1 LNSWVTP
8 FKVGLVMI
16 GALIATVM
24 MLARVNSDALGENDG
39 YRLYAR
45 IADAS
50 GLAVKS
56 RVVLAGI
63 EVGLVEGV
71 ELDGPQAMIRMRVK
85 PEVTL
90 YAGETFKDGD
100 GVLRLKDAVTLAKR
114 RTSLVGAFYL
124 ELTPG
129 LRGKRLADGDEITV
143 VISEASPN
151 AIVDKMNVIAGDVEG
166 ITRDVKKVTSNMA
179 TVFGNEENAKQMQRV
194 IDDTAKSV
202 EVLRSLLTANQAAMG
217 RIVSNTDATAA
228 SMRTMVEQTSR
239 DTAHIMADIAVITN
253 DLRGIVSRSSGEVD
267 AGLASVK
274 GTLAS
279 AQEALDRINYSLENV
294 QRVTERLD
302 RGEGTIGKLIN
313 DPTISDQATQLV
325 TTANGFVQRVT
336 DLKTEVEFRSGYGAQ
351 DEAFKSVVGI
361 VLRPDRDKFYNL
373 EIVSDPRGTTS
384 TTTSLRGTDDPTET
398 PIVLESKKQTTDRLE
413 LSFTLGHRWP
423 VMPSRSL
430 LLGGRFGL
438 IEGTGGIGAN
448 LWTWNDHLEL
458 RADLFDFEAAEHP
471 RLRTW
476 GLWSV
481 GAVVPPNAIWSH
493 IFVHGGVDDWMN
505 TRSTD
510 YFGGLGIAFDD
521 RDLKAIL
528 LAAPTPSL

>member
-1 LNSWVTP
+1 
-8 FKVGLVMI
+8 MI
-16 GALIATVM
+16 GALLATVV
-24 MLARVNSDALGENDG
+24 MLARVNSDSLGEHDG

-50 GLAVKS
+50 GLTAKS

-71 ELDGPQAMIRMRVK
+71 ELDGPQALIRLRVK
-85 PEVTL
+85 PEVVL
-90 YAGETFKDGD
+90 FAGETFKDAEGT
-100 GVLRLKDAVTLAKR
+100 LRLKDAVTVAKR

-166 ITRDVKKVTSNMA
+166 ITRDVKQVTGNLA
-179 TVFGNEENAKQMQRV
+179 TVFGSEENAKQMQQV
-194 IDDTAKSV
+194 IDDTTKSV
-202 EVLRSLLTANQAAMG
+202 EVLRALLTSNQAAMN
-217 RIVSNTDATAA
+217 RIVANTDATSA
-228 SMRTMVEQTSR
+228 SIRAMVEQTSR

-267 AGLASVK
+267 ASLASVK

-336 DLKTEVEFRSGYGAQ
+336 DLKTEVEFRSAYGGQ
-351 DEAFKSVVGI
+351 DEAFKSVVGL

-373 EIVSDPRGTTS
+373 EVVSDPRGRTS
-384 TTTSLRGTDDPTET
+384 TTTTLLGTSDPTET
-398 PIVLESKKQTTDRLE
+398 PVVLQTKKQTTDSLE

-423 VMPSRSL
+423 VVPSRSL
-430 LLGGRFGL
+430 MVGGRFGL

-448 LWTWNDHLEL
+448 LWTWNDRLEV

-476 GLWSV
+476 ALWSA
-481 GAVVPPNAIWSH
+481 GAVLPPDAVWSH
-493 IFVHGGVDDWMN
+493 LFLHGGVDDWMN

-528 LAAPTPSL
+528 LAAPTPNL

>member
-1 LNSWVTP
+1 MKTWVTP

-16 GALIATVM
+16 GALLATMV
-24 MLARVNSDALGENDG
+24 MLARVNNDALGDNEG

-50 GLAVKS
+50 GLTAKS

-71 ELDGPQAMIRMRVK
+71 ELDGPQALIRLRVK
-85 PEVTL
+85 PDVVL
-90 YAGETFKDGD
+90 FAGETFKDTD
-100 GVLRLKDAVTLAKR
+100 GVLRLKDAVTVAKR

-129 LRGKRLADGDEITV
+129 LRGKRLKDGDEITV
-143 VISEASPN
+143 VMSEASPN

-166 ITRDVKKVTSNMA
+166 ITRDVKQVTGNMA
-179 TVFGNEENAKQMQRV
+179 TVFGSEENAKQMQRV

-202 EVLRSLLTANQAAMG
+202 EVLRTLLTANQAAMN
-217 RIVSNTDATAA
+217 RIVANTDATSA
-228 SMRTMVEQTSR
+228 SMRTLVEQTSR
-239 DTAHIMADIAVITN
+239 DTARIMSDVAAITN
-253 DLRGIVSRSSGEVD
+253 DLRGLVSRSSGQVD
-267 AGLASVK
+267 DGLASAK
-274 GTLAS
+274 NTLAS
-279 AQEALDRINYSLENV
+279 AQEALDRINYSLENM
-294 QRVTERLD
+294 QRVTERID

-313 DPTISDQATQLV
+313 DPTISDQASQLV

-361 VLRPDRDKFYNL
+361 VLRPERDKFYNL
-373 EIVSDPRGTTS
+373 ELVSDPRGSTTS
-384 TTTSLRGTDDPTET
+384 TTTLRGTSDPTLT
-398 PIVLESKKQTTDRLE
+398 PVVLETRKQTTDTLE

-423 VMPSRSL
+423 LVASRSL

-438 IEGTGGIGAN
+438 IEGTGGVGAN
-448 LWTWNDHLEL
+448 LWTWNDHLEV
-458 RADLFDFEAAEHP
+458 RADLFDFQAADKP

-476 GLWSV
+476 GIWSL
-481 GAVVPPNAIWSH
+481 GAVLPPDAVWSH
-493 IFVHGGVDDWMN
+493 LFVHGGVDDWMN
-505 TRSTD
+505 TRATD

-528 LAAPTPSL
+528 LAAPTPNL